1 MLDSI
6 RIKFDDR
13 GMPAHPATSPSNLSI
28 PSFANVFIA
37 SLIEQDQFH
46 ADAISFI
53 ARIESKQCRAH
64 LSCIVFVELAG
75 ALSRRVTE
83 EAAREAIEIMN
94 GWIAEGK
101 LKLYELTKKRMTRA
115 AELAIE
121 LKLRGMD
128 AIACQIADE
137 LTIPFKSYDEQVTKR
152 IGRRLALL

>member
-1 MLDSI
+1 MRDVAVDT
-6 RIKFDDR
+6 K
-13 GMPAHPATSPSNLSI
+13 
-28 PSFANVFIA
+28 VFIA
-37 SLIEQDQFH
+37 SLLEQDQFH
-46 ADAISFI
+46 ADAISFME
-53 ARIESKQCRAH
+53 RIETKECRAH
-64 LSCIVFVELAG
+64 LSCILLVELAG

-101 LKLYELTKKRMTRA
+101 LKLYELTKKRMARA

-137 LTIPFKSYDEQVTKR
+137 LAIPFKSYDEEVTKR
-152 IGRRLALL
+152 IGRGLALL